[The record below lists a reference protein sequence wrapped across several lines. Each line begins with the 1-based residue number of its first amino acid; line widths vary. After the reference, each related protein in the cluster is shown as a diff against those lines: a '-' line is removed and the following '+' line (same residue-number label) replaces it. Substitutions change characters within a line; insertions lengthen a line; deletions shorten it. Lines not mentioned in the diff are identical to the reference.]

1 MSPFWDTA
9 SNFTVKVEPDVN
21 VWVRSLP
28 LTEIPSDEDEDV
40 TEPAVCSADA
50 QLKAPAGM
58 LAAVLGGGVTGVV
71 PPELVPPELVPP
83 ELVPPEV
90 LPPPA
95 EEVPEALEVDVP
107 SDEPP
112 EHPVIIMAAAIAA
125 IVLIRVV
132 IGSAASRNKPLVRV
146 GC

>member
-1 MSPFWDTA
+1 VSPFWDTA
-9 SNFTVKVEPDVN
+9 SNFTLNVEPDVN

-28 LTEIPSDEDEDV
+28 LTEICSDEDEDV
-40 TEPAVCSADA
+40 TDPAVCSADA
-50 QLKAPAGM
+50 QLRLPAGM
-58 LAAVLGGGVTGVV
+58 LVAVLAGGVTGVV
-71 PPELVPPELVPP
+71 PPEVVPPEVVAP
-83 ELVPPEV
+83 EVVPPEV

-95 EEVPEALEVDVP
+95 EEVLEALEVDVP

-112 EHPVIIMAAAIAA
+112 KHPVIIRAAAIAA

>member
-1 MSPFWDTA
+1 VSPFWDTA
-9 SNFTVKVEPDVN
+9 SNFTVNVEPEVN

-40 TEPAVCSADA
+40 TEPAVCCADA
-50 QLKAPAGM
+50 QLRLPAGM

-71 PPELVPPELVPP
+71 PPEE
-83 ELVPPEV
+83 

-95 EEVPEALEVDVP
+95 EEVLEALEVDVP

-112 EHPVIIMAAAIAA
+112 EHPVIIRAAAIAA

-132 IGSAASRNKPLVRV
+132 IGPGASRNKPLVRV